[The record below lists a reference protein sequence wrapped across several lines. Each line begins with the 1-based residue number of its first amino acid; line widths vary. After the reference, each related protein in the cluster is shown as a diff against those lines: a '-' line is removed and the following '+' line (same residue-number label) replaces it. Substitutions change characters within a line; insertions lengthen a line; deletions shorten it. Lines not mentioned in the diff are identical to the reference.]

1 MKRPRLYG
9 LAAAAAAIILDQIS
23 KAAVLA
29 HIHEPVQILPV
40 FNLVLVWNKGISF
53 GIFNDGAAGPLILTA
68 LSLVITAFLL
78 IWLWRAAKAPL
89 AIALGL
95 VIGGAL
101 GNVLDRLGRG
111 AVVDFLD
118 FHAGQWHWPAF
129 NVADS
134 CIVMG
139 VAFLVLDG
147 LFFEPKEK
155 RHELPENN

>member
-1 MKRPRLYG
+1 MKRPGLYG
-9 LAAAAAAIILDQIS
+9 LAAAAAVIILDQIS

-29 HIHEPVQILPV
+29 HIDEPVKILPV
-40 FNLVLVWNKGISF
+40 FNLVLVWNEGISF
-53 GIFNDGAAGPLILTA
+53 GIFNDGAAGPLILTG